1 MNTIP
6 TYPKTFPGNPLPPLA
21 IPRFLGR
28 VTPPAT
34 SRYARLSTIH
44 TTYYYRDS

>member
-6 TYPKTFPGNPLPPLA
+6 THPKAFPGNPLTLPV

-44 TTYYYRDS
+44 TAYYYRDS